1 MGTSLTVVVVCV
13 YPSACIVLTASIVV
27 KSCKEFTPLLLLL
40 SVLNMNKFEAE
51 ICVEI
56 GVYTSSLSKWL
67 K

>member
-27 KSCKEFTPLLLLL
+27 EACKVFTPFLLLLL
-40 SVLNMNKFEAE
+40 VLNMNKFEAG